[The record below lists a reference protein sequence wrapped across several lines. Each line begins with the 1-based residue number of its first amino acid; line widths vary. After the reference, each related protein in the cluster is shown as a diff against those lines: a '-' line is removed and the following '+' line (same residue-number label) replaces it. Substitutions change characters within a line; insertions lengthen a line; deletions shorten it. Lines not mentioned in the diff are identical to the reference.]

1 MNKRQEFENA
11 FADIFQFDNG
21 TEVCEYHVMLHVT
34 SSRLSFDQQLEAILS
49 AYNQLLEGTLQGAQ
63 AVFKRYFLSDA
74 ANQADD
80 VIVADVTDCAKSIIQ
95 QAPLDGTKIALWVYL
110 MTNVQTGIGKSGLY
124 EVRHGA
130 FRHLWNGSAHNMA
143 ANSEYQTRL
152 LFNEYNMQLIQE
164 GCTLEANC
172 IRTWFFVNDVDLNY
186 GGVVRARNQFFF
198 TQGLT
203 VNTHFIAS
211 TGIGGRQQ
219 DPNVLSQMDNYAI
232 AGVKKE
238 QIHYLYASTHLN
250 RTSDYGVS
258 FERGTQVNYADRR
271 HVFISGTASINNKG
285 EVVYPKD
292 IIRQTRRM
300 WENVEALLAEADCNF
315 NDVAEMVVY
324 LRDTADYE
332 LVRELYEE
340 RFAGKPYVIVHAP
353 VCRPGWLIE
362 MECMAVKAVVK
373 GYSDMM
379 TSMNLKRLAL
389 LLYFTFLPFY
399 FFTSVSARSIQTIN
413 ADKAREVAREQVV
426 WKGRLCPFSTFA
438 LDFLES
444 VYGRSSYKGL
454 SPEQVVYGWLL
465 RPEVWKDEPMIHIPD
480 ANLRQQLN
488 ISGEYAKFSEL
499 FDDTLGYK
507 LNTIDSDLPER
518 LRQLAR
524 EAPAAVNLDEKVGE
538 IILLT
543 KGELIQPRPADLEPL
558 PSWRIDLE
566 ILWNNTP
573 SWVFLILI
581 VIVIAILWRV
591 VKS

>member
-1 MNKRQEFENA
+1 
-11 FADIFQFDNG
+11 
-21 TEVCEYHVMLHVT
+21 
-34 SSRLSFDQQLEAILS
+34 
-49 AYNQLLEGTLQGAQ
+49 
-63 AVFKRYFLSDA
+63 
-74 ANQADD
+74 
-80 VIVADVTDCAKSIIQ
+80 
-95 QAPLDGTKIALWVYL
+95 
-110 MTNVQTGIGKSGLY
+110 
-124 EVRHGA
+124 
-130 FRHLWNGSAHNMA
+130 
-143 ANSEYQTRL
+143 
-152 LFNEYNMQLIQE
+152 
-164 GCTLEANC
+164 
-172 IRTWFFVNDVDLNY
+172 
-186 GGVVRARNQFFF
+186 
-198 TQGLT
+198 
-203 VNTHFIAS
+203 
-211 TGIGGRQQ
+211 
-219 DPNVLSQMDNYAI
+219 
-232 AGVKKE
+232 
-238 QIHYLYASTHLN
+238 
-250 RTSDYGVS
+250 
-258 FERGTQVNYADRR
+258 
-271 HVFISGTASINNKG
+271 
-285 EVVYPKD
+285 
-292 IIRQTRRM
+292 
-300 WENVEALLAEADCNF
+300 
-315 NDVAEMVVY
+315 
-324 LRDTADYE
+324 
-332 LVRELYEE
+332 
-340 RFAGKPYVIVHAP
+340 
-353 VCRPGWLIE
+353 
-362 MECMAVKAVVK
+362 
-373 GYSDMM
+373 MM

-389 LLYFTFLPFY
+389 LLYFTFSPFY

>member
-1 MNKRQEFENA
+1 
-11 FADIFQFDNG
+11 
-21 TEVCEYHVMLHVT
+21 
-34 SSRLSFDQQLEAILS
+34 
-49 AYNQLLEGTLQGAQ
+49 
-63 AVFKRYFLSDA
+63 
-74 ANQADD
+74 
-80 VIVADVTDCAKSIIQ
+80 
-95 QAPLDGTKIALWVYL
+95 
-110 MTNVQTGIGKSGLY
+110 
-124 EVRHGA
+124 
-130 FRHLWNGSAHNMA
+130 
-143 ANSEYQTRL
+143 
-152 LFNEYNMQLIQE
+152 
-164 GCTLEANC
+164 
-172 IRTWFFVNDVDLNY
+172 
-186 GGVVRARNQFFF
+186 
-198 TQGLT
+198 
-203 VNTHFIAS
+203 
-211 TGIGGRQQ
+211 
-219 DPNVLSQMDNYAI
+219 
-232 AGVKKE
+232 
-238 QIHYLYASTHLN
+238 
-250 RTSDYGVS
+250 
-258 FERGTQVNYADRR
+258 
-271 HVFISGTASINNKG
+271 
-285 EVVYPKD
+285 
-292 IIRQTRRM
+292 
-300 WENVEALLAEADCNF
+300 
-315 NDVAEMVVY
+315 
-324 LRDTADYE
+324 
-332 LVRELYEE
+332 
-340 RFAGKPYVIVHAP
+340 
-353 VCRPGWLIE
+353 
-362 MECMAVKAVVK
+362 
-373 GYSDMM
+373 MM

-558 PSWRIDLE
+558 PSWCIDLE